1 MDDRRNLGESFTS
14 INVHEYNVCI
24 LFYYVC
30 FMLENRKHEKI
41 DSLRDEE

>member
-1 MDDRRNLGESFTS
+1 MDDRRNLGESLLQSMSMS
-14 INVHEYNVCI
+14 IMFVF
-24 LFYYVC
+24 FYYVC